1 MISRLFPLILLAG
14 AAVAQTPLHFKA
26 LQPGA
31 AAHSR
36 VLAPPKTRTP
46 ARAHWIL
53 QFGANPSSAQLR
65 DLASRGAAV
74 LSYVPDFAVMVSAP
88 AGASFEGLGVQWA
101 GRMRPDEKISPLLE
115 KQLARGHSADALV
128 EFYGDV
134 DPGDARTIATESGLV
149 IRENPDLLSHH
160 LLVSGN
166 SDQVR
171 ELANWDEVS
180 YIFPASQ
187 DLLAG
192 RRVRGC
198 AGGVTSYG
206 LVGQSVAL
214 IDNGWDGPGQ
224 GSADLKYAFV
234 HVTEEQPADTVE
246 SEIVRALS
254 QWAQY
259 AKLTFTPTSDT
270 TGPRTLTVLFAS
282 YAHGDGYPFDGP
294 GGVLAHTFYPVPTN
308 PEPIAGDMHFDDS
321 ESWKIGADTDV
332 FSVAL
337 HEAGHALGL
346 GHSDNPADVMYPY
359 YRKVTGLG
367 QGDIVAIQS
376 LYAAEGANGS
386 PNAPS
391 TPTAPAAPPPL
402 VLSPQAPPSSTTAP
416 SIAMSG
422 TTSGGS
428 GTIQVSWRINH
439 GAMGTAQG
447 SSAWTI
453 ASIPLSTGSNAIT
466 ILAQDTKQD
475 QVAQTYFV
483 TRLAESQTGNQPT
496 PTGPTPSNPT
506 SGPDTTPPSI
516 TVLSPATTNVVT
528 SAASILVSGTAS
540 DNVGVAQVTWS
551 TSNGD
556 SGVASGTN
564 NWATPAIPLYVG
576 TTMVIIHASD
586 AAGNTAWRSLAVTRY

>member
-14 AAVAQTPLHFKA
+14 AAVAQPPLHFKA

-36 VLAPPKTRTP
+36 ALVPVRTRTP
-46 ARAHWIL
+46 ARAHWIV
-53 QFGANPSSAQLR
+53 QFGANPSSTQLR
-65 DLASRGAAV
+65 DLASRGATV

-88 AGASFEGLGVQWA
+88 AGASFEGLGLQWA
-101 GRMRPDEKISPLLE
+101 GRMRPDEKISPLLD
-115 KQLARGHSADALV
+115 KQLVRGFSVDALV
-128 EFYGDV
+128 EFYSDV
-134 DPGDARTIATESGLV
+134 DPGDARSIATESGLV

-166 SDQVR
+166 SGQIR
-171 ELANWDEVS
+171 ELAHWDEVS
-180 YIFPASQ
+180 YIFPASP

-192 RRVRGC
+192 RSVRGC
-198 AGGVTSYG
+198 AGGVTRYG

-214 IDNGWDGPGQ
+214 IDSGWDGRGQ

-234 HVTEEQPADTVE
+234 HLTEKQPADAVE
-246 SEIVRALS
+246 SEVVRALS
-254 QWAQY
+254 QWTQY
-259 AKLTFTPTSDT
+259 AELTFTPTSDT
-270 TGPRTLTVLFAS
+270 TGPRTLAVLFAS
-282 YAHGDGYPFDGP
+282 GAHGDGYPFDGP

-367 QGDIVAIQS
+367 QGDIVAIQT
-376 LYAAEGANGS
+376 LYAAEGAKGS

-402 VLSPQAPPSSTTAP
+402 ALTAQAPPSSTTAP

-422 TTSGGS
+422 TASGGS
-428 GTIQVSWRINH
+428 GTIQVSWRTNH
-439 GAMGTAQG
+439 GAIGTAQG

-453 ASIPLSTGSNAIT
+453 ASIPLSIGSNAIT
-466 ILAQDTKQD
+466 ILARDAQQD
-475 QVAQTYFV
+475 QLAQTYFV
-483 TRLAESQTGNQPT
+483 TRLAESQAGNQPT

-506 SGPDTTPPSI
+506 PGPDTTPPSI
-516 TVLSPATTNVVT
+516 TVLSPATTNVAT

-556 SGVASGTN
+556 SGVGERHEQLGNAGD
-564 NWATPAIPLYVG
+564 PALRRDHDDHY
-576 TTMVIIHASD
+576 SCE
-586 AAGNTAWRSLAVTRY
+586 